1 MYIKT
6 NPNIKYLSFFNLAK
20 EVKIF
25 ASLTGKEYEVIHIEG
40 SQVNFIR
47 KSTNTKWSMNL
58 MKVHEAYLVLQDFK
72 TENFRSYVNRKH
84 SPALGLL
91 LHLGLLVKI

>member
-20 EVKIF
+20 EVKFF

-40 SQVNFIR
+40 SKLSFVRI
-47 KSTNTKWSMNL
+47 STNKPWKMDLNG
-58 MKVHEAYLVLQDFK
+58 VYQAYLELTDFK
-72 TENFRSYVNRKH
+72 TINFKPYVKRTH